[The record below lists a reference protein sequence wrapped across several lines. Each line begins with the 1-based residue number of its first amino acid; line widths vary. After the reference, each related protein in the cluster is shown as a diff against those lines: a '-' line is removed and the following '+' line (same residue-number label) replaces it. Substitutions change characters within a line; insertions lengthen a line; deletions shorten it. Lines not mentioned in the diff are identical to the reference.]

1 VQLRAQSPGHAFISY
16 VREDSDDAARLQR
29 TLESA
34 GVRVWLDTAELWPG
48 EDWRAK
54 IREAITADALVFIAC
69 FSRRSLA
76 RDVSY
81 QNEELVLAIEQLRLR
96 RPDQPWFIPVR
107 FDDCAIPD
115 LDIGG
120 GRTLGNI
127 QRADLYGDRRQEHA
141 ARLVEIVV
149 RMLDRQSAGPARPD
163 FPSFVAMLSRT
174 RDAALREELE
184 WGSVPSA
191 QSSAPR
197 VETSLASGR
206 LASRLQIP
214 EGAPVVSRS
223 QRRWIDGEPWSMQTS
238 SYPMELVDRGAAKL
252 LQAAELTEGTASYLE
267 SVLGIRQA
275 SWHDDIE
282 ARMPNP
288 DEAAFFELS
297 ADGMIPVLEVTRV
310 ALDQNGSAIRLTAT
324 SFPAHRNRLSYEED
338 EP

>member
-1 VQLRAQSPGHAFISY
+1 VQLRGQSPGHAFISY
-16 VREDSDDAARLQR
+16 VREDSDDVAWLQW

-48 EDWRAK
+48 EDWRTK
-54 IREAITADALVFIAC
+54 IRQAITADALVFIAC
-69 FSRRSLA
+69 FSRNSLA

-107 FDDCAIPD
+107 FDDCAIPE

-120 GRTLGNI
+120 GRTLGSI
-127 QRADLYGDRRQEHA
+127 QRADLYGDRREEHA
-141 ARLVEIVV
+141 TRLVEIVV
-149 RMLDRQSAGPARPD
+149 RLLGGQSAGPAAPD
-163 FPSFVAMLSRT
+163 FESFVTMLSRT
-174 RDAALREELE
+174 RDASLREDLD

-191 QSSAPR
+191 ESSTPR
-197 VETSLASGR
+197 VETSVASGR

-223 QRRWIDGEPWSMQTS
+223 QRRWIDGAPWSMQTS
-238 SYPMELVDRGAAKL
+238 FYPMELVDRGAAKL
-252 LQAAELTEGTASYLE
+252 LQAAEIPEGTVSYLE
-267 SVLGIRQA
+267 SLLGIRQV

-282 ARMPNP
+282 ARMPSP
-288 DEAAFFELS
+288 DEAAFFELP
-297 ADGMIPVLEVTRV
+297 AGRLVPVLEVTRV
-310 ALDQNGSAIRLTAT
+310 GLDQNGSPMRLTAT
-324 SFPAHRNRLSYEED
+324 SFPADRNRLKYEED